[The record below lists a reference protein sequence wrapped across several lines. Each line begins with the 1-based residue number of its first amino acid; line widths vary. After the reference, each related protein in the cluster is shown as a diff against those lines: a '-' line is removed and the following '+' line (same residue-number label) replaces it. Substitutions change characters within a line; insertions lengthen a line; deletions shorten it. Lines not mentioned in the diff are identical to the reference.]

1 MKIVERGKSVA
12 INLCIM
18 ALAVAV
24 SLTGCSGG
32 GASVQSPNA
41 SITVPGKKYVCMI
54 AEDGTVHDGRFEDNS
69 FVEKKGIKPA
79 GPEKPANP
87 DNTYVYFDSFPDD
100 KTEGTDYVWDGY
112 TLKYSPVRKI
122 DGKYVSTSNEVP
134 KQPAWDDP
142 NYGEIRC
149 TEVVYCQI
157 AQNGRLYS
165 LHYARIANLPLQFSE
180 GTIFFTKFPV
190 YLGNGENFIWDGHTL
205 TYDSINK

>member
-18 ALAVAV
+18 ALAMAV

-41 SITVPGKKYVCMI
+41 SITVPGKKYVCFI

-100 KTEGTDYVWDGY
+100 KTRGTDYVWDGY

-122 DGKYVSTSNEVP
+122 DEKYVSASNEAP
-134 KQPAWDDP
+134 KKAAWDDP
-142 NYGEIRC
+142 NRDEINA
-149 TEVVYCQI
+149 VGIVYCQI
-157 AQNGRLYS
+157 AQNGRLYNVE
-165 LHYARIANLPLQFSE
+165 YAGVSTLPPQFEE
-180 GTIFFTKFPV
+180 GTVFFVKYPV

-205 TYDSINK
+205 TYDSIHK

>member
-18 ALAVAV
+18 ALAMAV

-41 SITVPGKKYVCMI
+41 SITVPGKKYVCFI

-87 DNTYVYFDSFPDD
+87 DITYVYFDSFPDD
-100 KTEGTDYVWDGY
+100 KTRGTDYVWDGY
-112 TLKYSPVRKI
+112 MLKYSPVRKI
-122 DGKYVSTSNEVP
+122 DEKYVSASNEAP
-134 KQPAWDDP
+134 KKAAWDDP
-142 NYGEIRC
+142 NRDNINFAGVRYYQVKE
-149 TEVVYCQI
+149 
-157 AQNGRLYS
+157 NGRLCNGEYTNVGS
-165 LHYARIANLPLQFSE
+165 LPYEFPM
-180 GTIFFTKFPV
+180 GTVFFTKFPV
-190 YLGNGENFIWDGHTL
+190 YIGDGENFIWDGHTL